1 MVEITFTRKPQ
12 ATVPEPHEYC
22 VQEEDR
28 DRERRERILP
38 LAFSAS
44 PDLLEQKPRARGR
57 QGDGSDDGDTVTAQ
71 PDSLAGV

>member
-1 MVEITFTRKPQ
+1 
-12 ATVPEPHEYC
+12 